1 MVKIPQEVVQLVAQ
15 EPQLM
20 VGHIEL
26 VNQVVMMETFE
37 VPKTIRTMQDLT
49 QAPTYVVKNYDID
62 EGTFE
67 VWYNDGSLANDD
79 WYGPMNLSLAV
90 LKPEEE
96 EPIRMQIAR
105 KVHSKVQQSA
115 LEECDMSA
123 TKMVLAQLMGEV
135 QEVSVI
141 DVIKHEEV
149 MRKKD
154 SPSTEPICENT
165 QIMSIY
171 NEDDFDEQFEALLS
185 LIHISEPTRPY

>member
-1 MVKIPQEVVQLVAQ
+1 MK
-15 EPQLM
+15 
-20 VGHIEL
+20 
-26 VNQVVMMETFE
+26 
-37 VPKTIRTMQDLT
+37 DLT
-49 QAPTYVVKNYDID
+49 QQPSFVVKNFDID
-62 EGTFE
+62 TGAFD
-67 VWYNDGSLANDD
+67 VYYNDGALQNDD
-79 WYGPMNLSLAV
+79 WYGPINMDLDMMR
-90 LKPEEE
+90 PEEE

-123 TKMVLAQLMGEV
+123 TKLVLAQLMGEV

-171 NEDDFDEQFEALLS
+171 NEDDFDEQFEALSAELA
-185 LIHISEPTRPY
+185 ED

>member
-1 MVKIPQEVVQLVAQ
+1 
-15 EPQLM
+15 
-20 VGHIEL
+20 
-26 VNQVVMMETFE
+26 
-37 VPKTIRTMQDLT
+37 MQDLT
-49 QAPTYVVKNYDID
+49 QQPSYVVKNFNID
-62 EGTFE
+62 TGEFD
-67 VWYNDGSLANDD
+67 VYYNDGALKNDD
-79 WYGPMNLSLAV
+79 WYGPINMDLDMM
-90 LKPEEE
+90 KPEEE

-123 TKMVLAQLMGEV
+123 TKLVLAQLMGEV

-171 NEDDFDEQFEALLS
+171 NEDDFDEQFEALSAELA
-185 LIHISEPTRPY
+185 ED

>member
-26 VNQVVMMETFE
+26 VNQVVMMETSE
-37 VPKTIRTMQDLT
+37 VPKLIRTMQDLT

-79 WYGPMNLSLAV
+79 WYGPLNLSLAV

-123 TKMVLAQLMGEV
+123 TKLVLAQLMGEV

-141 DVIKHEEV
+141 DVIKHEAL

-171 NEDDFDEQFEALLS
+171 NEDDFDEQFEALSAELA
-185 LIHISEPTRPY
+185 ED

>member
-1 MVKIPQEVVQLVAQ
+1 
-15 EPQLM
+15 
-20 VGHIEL
+20 
-26 VNQVVMMETFE
+26 
-37 VPKTIRTMQDLT
+37 
-49 QAPTYVVKNYDID
+49 
-62 EGTFE
+62 
-67 VWYNDGSLANDD
+67 
-79 WYGPMNLSLAV
+79 MNLSLAV

-123 TKMVLAQLMGEV
+123 TKLVLAQLMGEV

-141 DVIKHEEV
+141 DVIKHEAL

-171 NEDDFDEQFEALLS
+171 NEDDFDEQFEALSAELA
-185 LIHISEPTRPY
+185 ED